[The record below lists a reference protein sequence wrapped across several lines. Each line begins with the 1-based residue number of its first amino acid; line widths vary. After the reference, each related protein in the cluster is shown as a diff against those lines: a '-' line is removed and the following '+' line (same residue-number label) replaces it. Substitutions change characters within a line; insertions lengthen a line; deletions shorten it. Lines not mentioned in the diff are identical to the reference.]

1 MTAIYLLTGCV
12 QQQPSDTATRLAES
26 AGRDAAAEPQPS
38 SEASAQAASPTTTT
52 KAPAAPAADATPS
65 TATPSTATPPAA
77 TASIATPSTLQTPDA
92 TAETESQQPAATV
105 ATQHDLEPS
114 PGSTHL
120 SEAPE
125 HDADYDRD
133 DWGDHNS
140 SLCRGAAGQPDPYTG
155 TSIDT
160 CNVDHVVALDEAHES
175 GGWAWPPDDK
185 RDFSQDPS
193 NHVASRACVNQS
205 KGGDDIDEWSDAAI
219 ASSTACGGG
228 YAVTAAGRCFLA
240 RTTVSVKS
248 KWELAVDQQEAET
261 LTRVLASCGEEPL
274 TIAASATT
282 APVTTAP
289 TAASEGGCVIGAR
302 TAAEYDAVHGIGET
316 LSARLAEAQ
325 PFADTAQLQSVKG
338 VGAVKASAVWEHF
351 CG

>member
-1 MTAIYLLTGCV
+1 MIAIYLITGCV
-12 QQQPSDTATRLAES
+12 QQQPSDTATGLAES
-26 AGRDAAAEPQPS
+26 AGGDAAAEPQPS
-38 SEASAQAASPTTTT
+38 PEASAQAASPTTTT

-65 TATPSTATPPAA
+65 TATPAAA
-77 TASIATPSTLQTPDA
+77 TASTLRTPDA
-92 TAETESQQPAATV
+92 TAESESQQPAATV
-105 ATQHDLEPS
+105 ATQRDLELGPL
-114 PGSTHL
+114 STHL
-120 SEAPE
+120 SESPE
-125 HDADYDRD
+125 HDAGYDRD

-140 SLCRGAAGQPDPYTG
+140 SLCRAAAGQPDPYTG

-193 NHVASRACVNQS
+193 NHAASRACVNQS

-248 KWELAVDQQEAET
+248 KWELAVDQQEADT

-338 VGAVKASAVWEHF
+338 IGAVKASAVWEHF

>member
-1 MTAIYLLTGCV
+1 MTAICLLTGCV
-12 QQQPSDTATRLAES
+12 QQQPSDTATGLAES
-26 AGRDAAAEPQPS
+26 EGRDAAAEPQPS
-38 SEASAQAASPTTTT
+38 PEASAQAASPTTTT
-52 KAPAAPAADATPS
+52 KAPEAPAADATPS
-65 TATPSTATPPAA
+65 TATPAAA
-77 TASIATPSTLQTPDA
+77 TASTLRTPDA
-92 TAETESQQPAATV
+92 TAESESQQPAATV
-105 ATQHDLEPS
+105 ATQRDLELGPL
-114 PGSTHL
+114 STHL

-125 HDADYDRD
+125 HDAGYDRD

-140 SLCRGAAGQPDPYTG
+140 SLCRAAAGQPDPYTG

-248 KWELAVDQQEAET
+248 KWELAVDQQEADT

-274 TIAASATT
+274 AIAASATT

-289 TAASEGGCVIGAR
+289 TAAAEGGCVIGAR

-316 LSARLAEAQ
+316 ISARLVEAQ
-325 PFADTAQLQSVKG
+325 PFADTAQLQYVKG
-338 VGAVKASAVWEHF
+338 IGAVKASAVWEHF

>member
-1 MTAIYLLTGCV
+1 MTAICLLTGCA
-12 QQQPSDTATRLAES
+12 QQQPSDTTTALAAS

-38 SEASAQAASPTTTT
+38 PEASAQAASPTTTT

-65 TATPSTATPPAA
+65 TATPAAAAPSTATA
-77 TASIATPSTLQTPDA
+77 STLRTPDT
-92 TAETESQQPAATV
+92 TAESESQQPAATV
-105 ATQHDLEPS
+105 ATQRVREPS
-114 PGSTHL
+114 PLSTHL
-120 SEAPE
+120 SGAPE
-125 HDADYDRD
+125 HDAGYDRD

-248 KWELAVDQQEAET
+248 KWELAVDQQEADT
-261 LTRVLASCGEEPL
+261 LLRVLASCGEEPL
-274 TIAASATT
+274 TIA
-282 APVTTAP
+282 TTAP
-289 TAASEGGCVIGAR
+289 TASTADSEGGCVIGAV
-302 TAAEYDAVHGIGET
+302 TAAEYDAVYGIGET
-316 LSARLAEAQ
+316 LSARLVEAQ
-325 PFADTAQLQSVKG
+325 PFANTAQLQSVKG
-338 VGAVKASAVWEHF
+338 IGSVKASAVWEHF